1 MRKLITVT
9 LLTFLFLTACSGK
22 EPASETE
29 QSSEETV
36 RVVNL
41 NLGNDNK
48 EESLTGGPVSEERA
62 VSEESVLN
70 EDDLNED
77 DLEDGSS
84 KDGSSEDGNLEEI
97 SSEDKAAKESVSEA
111 AVSENGSPET
121 DEADDTYETNETVS
135 PAPETKAA
143 HSGLVVCID
152 PGHQGKGNSAKE
164 PVGPG
169 SNQMKAKVSSG
180 TEGRFSGVTEH
191 ALNLQI
197 GLALR
202 DELERRGYTVIMT
215 RTTEDVDLSNSERA
229 MIANNNNADAFI
241 RIHAN
246 GSDNASVSGAEG
258 ICQTKNNPWNADEYA
273 ASRKLCD
280 ALVNNYSAATGIK
293 NKGVIEEDNMSGINW
308 SQVPVCIFE
317 MGYMTN
323 KSDDLFMNDSSGQ
336 KKMVEGLA
344 NGVDEYFGR

>member
-1 MRKLITVT
+1 M
-9 LLTFLFLTACSGK
+9 
-22 EPASETE
+22 
-29 QSSEETV
+29 
-36 RVVNL
+36 
-41 NLGNDNK
+41 
-48 EESLTGGPVSEERA
+48 
-62 VSEESVLN
+62 
-70 EDDLNED
+70 
-77 DLEDGSS
+77 
-84 KDGSSEDGNLEEI
+84 
-97 SSEDKAAKESVSEA
+97 
-111 AVSENGSPET
+111 
-121 DEADDTYETNETVS
+121 
-135 PAPETKAA
+135 
-143 HSGLVVCID
+143 VVCID

-246 GSDNASVSGAEG
+246 GSENASVSGAEG
-258 ICQTKNNPWNADEYA
+258 ICQTKNNQWNADQYA

-280 ALVNNYSAATGIK
+280 ALVNNYSKATGIK

-308 SQVPVCIFE
+308 SKVPVCIFE

>member
-9 LLTFLFLTACSGK
+9 LMSFLLLVACSDK
-22 EPASETE
+22 EPASETV
-29 QSSEETV
+29 QSSEEAV
-36 RVVNL
+36 QVVNL
-41 NLGNDNK
+41 NLGYDNK
-48 EESLTGGPVSEERA
+48 EESLADDTVPEDTA

-70 EDDLNED
+70 EDDP
-77 DLEDGSS
+77 EDGSS
-84 KDGSSEDGNLEEI
+84 EEGYSEELSASDT
-97 SSEDKAAKESVSEA
+97 AAEESVSEA
-111 AVSENGSPET
+111 AAYENGSSET
-121 DEADDTYETNETVS
+121 DETDDTVETVT
-135 PAPETKAA
+135 PAPENKAA
-143 HSGLVVCID
+143 HSGIVVCID

-169 SNQMKAKVSSG
+169 SDQMKAKVSSG

-229 MIANNNNADAFI
+229 VIANNNNADAFI

-280 ALVNNYSAATGIK
+280 ALVKNYSAATGIK

>member
-9 LLTFLFLTACSGK
+9 LMSFLLLVACSGK
-22 EPASETE
+22 EPASETV
-29 QSSEETV
+29 QSSEEAV
-36 RVVNL
+36 QVVNL
-41 NLGNDNK
+41 NLGYDNK
-48 EESLTGGPVSEERA
+48 EESLADDIVPEDTA

-70 EDDLNED
+70 EDDP
-77 DLEDGSS
+77 EDGSS
-84 KDGSSEDGNLEEI
+84 EEGYSEELSASDT
-97 SSEDKAAKESVSEA
+97 AAEESVSEA
-111 AVSENGSPET
+111 AAYENGSSET
-121 DEADDTYETNETVS
+121 DDTVETVT
-135 PAPETKAA
+135 PAPENKAA

-169 SNQMKAKVSSG
+169 SDQMKAKVSSG

-280 ALVNNYSAATGIK
+280 ALVNNYSTATGIK

>member
-9 LLTFLFLTACSGK
+9 LMSFLLLVACSGK
-22 EPASETE
+22 ESASETV
-29 QSSEETV
+29 QSSEEAV
-36 RVVNL
+36 QVVNL
-41 NLGNDNK
+41 NLGYDNK
-48 EESLTGGPVSEERA
+48 EESLADDTVPEDTA

-70 EDDLNED
+70 EDAPED
-77 DLEDGSS
+77 S
-84 KDGSSEDGNLEEI
+84 SSEEGYSEEL
-97 SSEDKAAKESVSEA
+97 SASDTAAEESVSEA
-111 AVSENGSPET
+111 AAYENGSSET
-121 DEADDTYETNETVS
+121 DETDDTVETVT
-135 PAPETKAA
+135 PAPENKAA
-143 HSGLVVCID
+143 HSGIVVCID

-169 SNQMKAKVSSG
+169 SDQMKAKVSSG

-280 ALVNNYSAATGIK
+280 ALVNNYSIATGIK

>member
-9 LLTFLFLTACSGK
+9 LMSFLLLVACSGK
-22 EPASETE
+22 EPASETV
-29 QSSEETV
+29 QSSEEAV
-36 RVVNL
+36 QVVNL
-41 NLGNDNK
+41 NLGYDNK
-48 EESLTGGPVSEERA
+48 EESLADDTVPEDTA

-70 EDDLNED
+70 EDDP
-77 DLEDGSS
+77 EDGSS
-84 KDGSSEDGNLEEI
+84 EEGYSEEL
-97 SSEDKAAKESVSEA
+97 AASDTAAEESVSEA
-111 AVSENGSPET
+111 AAYENGSSET
-121 DEADDTYETNETVS
+121 DETDDTVETVT
-135 PAPETKAA
+135 PAPENKAA

-169 SNQMKAKVSSG
+169 SDQMKAKVSSG

>member
-9 LLTFLFLTACSGK
+9 LLALLLLVACSDK
-22 EPASETE
+22 EPASETV
-29 QSSEETV
+29 QSSEEAV
-36 RVVNL
+36 PVVNL
-41 NLGNDNK
+41 NLGYDNK
-48 EESLTGGPVSEERA
+48 EESMTGDAASA
-62 VSEESVLN
+62 QKDVSEESALN
-70 EDDLNED
+70 EDES
-77 DLEDGSS
+77 EDGSLEELS
-84 KDGSSEDGNLEEI
+84 SEELSSEDN
-97 SSEDKAAKESVSEA
+97 APKESTTEATGSEVIVPEA
-111 AVSENGSPET
+111 AVSENESS
-121 DEADDTYETNETVS
+121 ETNDTVDAVM
-135 PAPETKAA
+135 PVPETKTA